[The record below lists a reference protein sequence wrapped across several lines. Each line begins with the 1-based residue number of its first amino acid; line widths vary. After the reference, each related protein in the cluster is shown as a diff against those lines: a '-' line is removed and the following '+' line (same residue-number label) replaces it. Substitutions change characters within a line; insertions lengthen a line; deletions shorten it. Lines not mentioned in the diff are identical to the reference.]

1 MIMLASALLCSKFSK
16 RCYMTMG
23 PFRPRRNTT
32 ITHHHRNPCSVSQPV
47 GHGLQWRAC
56 CCYASSLAAN
66 STKLAGSQPASTA
79 ITSHAKALGFQSLKL
94 RHIWLW
100 GAPGW
105 FIMETVLN
113 PQKLPAFGSFFCFQS
128 TKIKTKT
135 NKLLEISTNLR
146 YKKTI
151 SHILRLFL
159 EFATLLIVRIGLHHR
174 EWQTLSAF
182 PANCSS

>member
-1 MIMLASALLCSKFSK
+1 MIMLASTLLCSKFSK

-32 ITHHHRNPCSVSQPV
+32 ITHHHRNPFRLANLSGTGCNGGHAVVTLHPWQPTAPS
-47 GHGLQWRAC
+47 W
-56 CCYASSLAAN
+56 
-66 STKLAGSQPASTA
+66 QPASVN
-79 ITSHAKALGFQSLKL
+79 SHKMPRHLASKAWNWDISGFEELLDGSSWRQFSIPKNSQLLGVF
-94 RHIWLW
+94 
-100 GAPGW
+100 
-105 FIMETVLN
+105 
-113 PQKLPAFGSFFCFQS
+113 FGFQS
-128 TKIKTKT
+128 TKFKTKT

-151 SHILRLFL
+151 SHILRLFW